1 MILQTVFNAIYVSS
15 GYLLFIRDEI
25 LFAQKFDPA
34 SQKLSGEPISLPDH
48 VGLFSPA
55 LNALFSASNNGVLVF
70 YPAQAGTTG
79 VDLVWYERSG
89 QRGETISK
97 MFLAGSSIS
106 PDGNSVAMSAYSPNE
121 WIPKLWIMDLQRN
134 TKTPLT
140 KGQGSNPVW
149 EADSQT
155 LIYSRGSGSISHIYS
170 AKASGAGAEESLLA
184 TEGFSE
190 FPLSLCSDGMTLLVG
205 RTPQDSPQT
214 TSIWTYSL
222 RDKKLAQ
229 FLTPDQRA
237 SRAVFSPDCHWVAYE
252 SRLTGN
258 REISVVHF
266 PDGER
271 KYQVSSAGGFDP
283 KWRRDGK
290 ELYFFSPQ
298 DSSIAAVPVQE
309 KGEELVL
316 GKPTPLFVVHPLAP
330 RLGVFDITPDAK
342 KFMVFGDTGSLSRV
356 PLSITMNWDA
366 EVSKK

>member
-1 MILQTVFNAIYVSS
+1 MGSLDNPETHMILQTVFNAIYVSS
-15 GYLLFIRDEI
+15 GYLLFIRDGI

-89 QRGETISK
+89 QTWRDDFKNVPGRLFDLARWQFRGHEC
-97 MFLAGSSIS
+97 
-106 PDGNSVAMSAYSPNE
+106 DSPNE
-121 WIPKLWIMDLQRN
+121 WIPKLWIMDLERN

-140 KGQGSNPVW
+140 KGQASNPVW

-205 RTPQDSPQT
+205 R
-214 TSIWTYSL
+214 
-222 RDKKLAQ
+222 
-229 FLTPDQRA
+229 
-237 SRAVFSPDCHWVAYE
+237 
-252 SRLTGN
+252 
-258 REISVVHF
+258 
-266 PDGER
+266 
-271 KYQVSSAGGFDP
+271 SSAGFPANDHHL
-283 KWRRDGK
+283 D
-290 ELYFFSPQ
+290 
-298 DSSIAAVPVQE
+298 I
-309 KGEELVL
+309 
-316 GKPTPLFVVHPLAP
+316 LAP
-330 RLGVFDITPDAK
+330 RQETRTVLDTRPARISRRFFTRLPLGGLRIPAY
-342 KFMVFGDTGSLSRV
+342 R
-356 PLSITMNWDA
+356 
-366 EVSKK
+366 